1 VRAKIA
7 LQLSKTLIQMARFG
21 AVGLLNTLVGL
32 SIIYACMF
40 VFGAGLELANM
51 VGYGIGLC
59 LSFQLNKRWTFS
71 SARPMGE
78 AAPRFGAVIAIAW
91 LVNLA
96 VVSLSARSGMNPY
109 LAQLCGVAPYTILC
123 FLGCRFF
130 VFPSSFKA
138 LSSIDRA

>member
-1 VRAKIA
+1 MA
-7 LQLSKTLIQMARFG
+7 LTATLLQMARFG
-21 AVGLLNTLVGL
+21 AVGLLNTGL
-32 SIIYACMF
+32 GLAAIYSCMF
-40 VFGAGLELANM
+40 LFHASAEIANFL
-51 VGYGIGLC
+51 GYAAALC
-59 LSFQLNKRWTFS
+59 LSFHLNKRWTFS

-130 VFPSSFKA
+130 VFPGDSQTGAKF
-138 LSSIDRA
+138 

>member
-1 VRAKIA
+1 MRGAE
-7 LQLSKTLIQMARFG
+7 QLKKTLIQMTRFG
-21 AVGLLNTLVGL
+21 AVGLLNTMAGL
-32 SIIYACMF
+32 SVIYACMF
-40 VFGAGLELANM
+40 VFGVGVEIANM
-51 VGYGIGLC
+51 LGYGVGLC

-71 SARPMGE
+71 SAGPIGQ

-130 VFPSSFKA
+130 VFAPAAPLKA
-138 LSSIDRA
+138 KS

>member
-1 VRAKIA
+1 MVACSFLAPA
-7 LQLSKTLIQMARFG
+7 LKSPTCLDKG
-21 AVGLLNTLVGL
+21 VGV
-32 SIIYACMF
+32 
-40 VFGAGLELANM
+40 
-51 VGYGIGLC
+51 C

-71 SARPMGE
+71 SARPVGE
-78 AAPRFGAVIAIAW
+78 AAPRFGAVIAVSW

-130 VFPSSFKA
+130 VFPGDSQTGAKF
-138 LSSIDRA
+138 